1 MRPGPIRC
9 PALDPNLRPLPTPS
23 RRFPRRLC
31 RWRPRA
37 ASTLTAT
44 VLALPLAAAAPEA
57 PRPTLAAGVATQE
70 LRIDGR
76 LDEPAW
82 DAAPAIERLVM
93 VEPHP
98 GATATLHTRVRVLAG
113 PRAIVVGVRCQ
124 DDNPRGIVSFTKER
138 DGNLDAEDHVR
149 LVFDTF
155 LDGHSGFVFAANP
168 GGARYDALVSS
179 GGASENANWDG
190 VWEAATQR
198 DATGWTLELRV
209 PIETLA
215 FKPGLTT
222 WGFNIQRRI
231 QRLQETNRWASP
243 QLDFALTQMARAGRL
258 EGLPAFDDGLG
269 LSVRP
274 SLVGGFEDAAG
285 RALTGRRD
293 ASLDAVQRLGPAR
306 ARLSINTDFAET
318 EVDTRQ
324 TNLTR
329 FPLFFPEKRAFFLEG
344 ADVFEFGAGLRGAI
358 APFFTRRIGLVG
370 GRPVPLLAGLK
381 LNGRFGGTSIASL
394 AVRTRRAPGQPPAV
408 TLGALRIKQNV
419 FAESEVGI
427 LATLG
432 DPVGRADAA
441 MFGADIY
448 LQSSRFRGRHNV
460 VAGLW
465 WLTARRADLVGTR
478 SAWGAKLAYPNDL
491 VDASLVYRRI
501 GSAFDPSLGFVPR
514 RSVKSYVL
522 TASWNP
528 RPERS
533 FVRQRFHQL
542 EATLDTDLQDR
553 WESYRALVTPFNWQL
568 ESGERFEASVAVVGE
583 RLRQPFEVA
592 RDVRITPD
600 AYDWRRYG
608 LVAQSAAKRRLAGQ
622 ASWTTGGFY
631 SGRLDELNVEATW
644 TPSPLLTLQLSAEHN
659 TGRVVGQRLR
669 QTLVGTRVRLNLS
682 PDVQLNSF
690 IQYDTDSRV
699 LGANTRLRWTFN
711 PRGEAFVV
719 YNHDLRRVTER
730 LRFDANAL
738 LVKVQYTLQR

>member
-1 MRPGPIRC
+1 MGTCLAGQSPRSWRGTQVLLAIAAALALPG
-9 PALDPNLRPLPTPS
+9 
-23 RRFPRRLC
+23 
-31 RWRPRA
+31 RA
-37 ASTLTAT
+37 ASPPPPSL
-44 VLALPLAAAAPEA
+44 VV
-57 PRPTLAAGVATQE
+57 GVTTQA

-82 DAAPAIERLVM
+82 AAAAAIEQLVM
-93 VEPHP
+93 VEPRP
-98 GATATLHTRVRVLAG
+98 GAPASLRTRVRVLAG
-113 PRAIVVGVRCQ
+113 PRAIVVGVICE
-124 DDNPRGIVSFTKER
+124 DSDPRGIVSFTKER

-155 LDGHSGFVFAANP
+155 LDGHSGFVFGANP
-168 GGARYDALVSS
+168 GGARYDALVSG

-198 DATGWTLELRV
+198 DADGWTLELRV

-222 WGFNIQRRI
+222 WGFNVQRRI

-274 SLVGGFEDAAG
+274 SLVGGLEDADG
-285 RALTGRRD
+285 QRATGRGD
-293 ASLDAVQRLGPAR
+293 MSLDAVQRIGPAR

-358 APFFTRRIGLVG
+358 APFFTRRIGLVEG
-370 GRPVPLLAGLK
+370 QPVPLLAGLK
-381 LNGRFGGTSIASL
+381 LNGRFGATSVAGL
-394 AVRTRRAPGQPPAV
+394 AVRTRREPGLAPAV
-408 TLGALRIKQNV
+408 TLGALRVKQNV
-419 FAESEVGI
+419 FAESEIGL

-432 DPVGRADAA
+432 DPLGRRDAA
-441 MFGADIY
+441 LLGADIY
-448 LQSSRFRGRHNV
+448 LQSSRFRGNRNV

-465 WLTARRADLVGTR
+465 WLTVRRAELTGTR
-478 SAWGAKLAYPNDL
+478 SAWGLKLAYPNDR
-491 VDASLVYRRI
+491 VDASFVYRRI
-501 GSAFDPSLGFVPR
+501 GSAFEPSLGFVPR
-514 RSVKSYVL
+514 RSVKSYLL
-522 TASWNP
+522 TAAWNP

-553 WESYRALVTPFNWQL
+553 WESFQALVSPLNWQL
-568 ESGERFEASVAVVGE
+568 ESGERFEANVAVVGE
-583 RLRQPFEVA
+583 RLSQPFEVA
-592 RDVRITPD
+592 RAVLIAPG

-608 LVAQSAAKRRLAGQ
+608 FVAQSAAKRRLAGQ
-622 ASWTTGGFY
+622 ATWTTGGFY
-631 SGRLDELNVEATW
+631 AGRLDELGLEASW
-644 TPSPLLTLQLSAEHN
+644 TPSALLTLQLSGEHN
-659 TGRVVGQRLR
+659 SGQILGQRLR
-669 QTLVGTRVRLNLS
+669 QTLVGARVRLNLS
-682 PDVQLNSF
+682 PDLQLNSF

-699 LGANTRLRWTFN
+699 LGANTRLRWTFH
-711 PRGEAFVV
+711 PRGEAFLV
-719 YNHDLRRVTER
+719 YNHDLRRVAER

-738 LVKVQYTLQR
+738 LFKVQYALQR

>member
-1 MRPGPIRC
+1 MV
-9 PALDPNLRPLPTPS
+9 
-23 RRFPRRLC
+23 
-31 RWRPRA
+31 A
-37 ASTLTAT
+37 AAWSLG
-44 VLALPLAAAAPEA
+44 AAAPEPA
-57 PRPTLAAGVATQE
+57 PPALAVGGATQT

-82 DAAPAIERLVM
+82 AAAPAIEQLVM
-93 VEPHP
+93 VEPRP
-98 GATATLHTRVRVLAG
+98 GAPASLRTRVRVLAG
-113 PRAIVVGVRCQ
+113 PRAIVVGVRC
-124 DDNPRGIVSFTKER
+124 DDDDPRGIVSFTKER

-149 LVFDTF
+149 LVFDTY
-155 LDGHSGFVFAANP
+155 LDGHSGFVFGANP
-168 GGARYDALVSS
+168 GGARYDALVSG

-198 DATGWTLELRV
+198 DASGWTLELRV

-215 FKPGLTT
+215 FKPGLAT
-222 WGFNIQRRI
+222 WGFNVQRRI

-243 QLDFALTQMARAGRL
+243 QLDIALTQMARAGRL

-285 RALTGRRD
+285 ARLTGRGEM
-293 ASLDAVQRLGPAR
+293 SLDAVQRLGPAR
-306 ARLSINTDFAET
+306 ARLSVNTDFAET

-329 FPLFFPEKRAFFLEG
+329 FALFFPEKRAFFLEG

-358 APFFTRRIGLVG
+358 APFFTRRIGLVEG
-370 GRPVPLLAGLK
+370 QAVSLLAGLK
-381 LNGRFGGTSIASL
+381 LNGRFGPTSVAGL
-394 AVRTRRAPGQPPAV
+394 AVRTRREPGLAPAV
-408 TLGALRIKQNV
+408 TLGALRVKRNV
-419 FAESEVGI
+419 FAESEIGV

-432 DPVGRADAA
+432 DALGRQGAA
-441 MFGADIY
+441 LFGADIY
-448 LQSSRFRGRHNV
+448 LQSSRFRGRRNV

-465 WLTARRADLVGTR
+465 WLSTRRADLGGSR
-478 SAWGAKLAYPNDL
+478 SAWGLKLAYPNDL

-501 GSAFDPSLGFVPR
+501 GAAFDPSLGFVPR
-514 RSVKSYVL
+514 RNVKSYLL
-522 TASWNP
+522 TAAWNP
-528 RPERS
+528 RPARS

-553 WESYRALVTPFNWQL
+553 WESYRGFVVPFNWQL
-568 ESGERFEASVAVVGE
+568 ESGERFEVSAAVVGE
-583 RLRQPFEVA
+583 RLGQTFEVA
-592 RDVRITPD
+592 PGLHIAPG

-608 LVAQSAAKRRLAGQ
+608 VVAQSAAKRRLAAQ

-631 SGRLDELNVEATW
+631 AGRLDELGLEVTW
-644 TPSPLLTLQLSAEHN
+644 TPSPLLTLQLSGEHN
-659 TGRVVGQRLR
+659 RGRVLGQGLR

-682 PDVQLNSF
+682 PDLQLNSF

-699 LGANTRLRWTFN
+699 LGANTRLRWTFH
-711 PRGEAFVV
+711 PRGDAFLV

-738 LVKVQYTLQR
+738 LFKVQYTLQR